1 MIKNILKRWW
11 QSLIWEPGDPKL
23 LAGGKIKIAAIGG
36 GTGLAT
42 LLSGL
47 KQYSSDISAIVAVTD
62 DGKSSGKLKQ
72 EFDVLPPGDI
82 RKCISALAYDE
93 NLISNILE
101 YRFGGKSKSLSEH
114 TLGNIWITALSNQ
127 YKSFAKAVEVSSE
140 LFNTAGRIYPAT
152 LQKVDLGA
160 DYGWGQSVIGESK
173 IPRAGK
179 KIAKVFLTKKNVQ
192 AYKKAVD
199 AIKKSDLIIIGPGSL
214 YTSIIPNL
222 LIRGIREAI
231 KNNKSALRIFIMNC
245 STERG
250 ETEGYS
256 AEDHIR
262 TIFDHAGNL
271 FDVCLVN
278 NKLLQRNKEYSKLG
292 KINNIITDKD
302 KIMGI
307 GIINRDIINRKNPL
321 YHDSQKLSAALIGI
335 YRDSKKH

>member
-1 MIKNILKRWW
+1 MKILFKRWW

-47 KQYSSDISAIVAVTD
+47 KYYSNNISAIVAVTD
-62 DGKSSGKLKQ
+62 DGTSSGKLKQ

-93 NLISNILE
+93 DLISNILE
-101 YRFGGKSKSLSEH
+101 YRFEKESKSFSGH
-114 TLGNIWITALSNQ
+114 TLGNVWITALSKQ

-173 IPRAGK
+173 IPQAGK

-199 AIKKSDLIIIGPGSL
+199 AITKSDLIVIGPGSL

-231 KNNKSALRIFIMNC
+231 RKNKSALKIYVMNC

-256 AEDHIR
+256 ADDHIK
-262 TIFDHAGNL
+262 TLFDHAGKV
-271 FDVCLVN
+271 FDICLVN
-278 NKLLQRNKEYSKLG
+278 NKLIQKNKEYSKLG
-292 KINNIITDKD
+292 KVNNIVTDKQQ
-302 KIMGI
+302 ILGVE
-307 GIINRDIINRKNPL
+307 IINHEMIDRKNPL
-321 YHDSQKLSAALIGI
+321 YHDADKLALALVEI
-335 YRDSKKH
+335 YKAKKQ

>member
-1 MIKNILKRWW
+1 MNKFFKTWW

-36 GTGLAT
+36 GTGLST

-47 KQYSSDISAIVAVTD
+47 KQYSDDISAIVAVTD
-62 DGKSSGKLKQ
+62 DGRSSGKLKQ

-93 NLISNILE
+93 KLTSQIFE
-101 YRFGGKSKSLSEH
+101 YRFKKDSTSLSGH
-114 TLGNIWITALSNQ
+114 TLGNIWITALT
-127 YKSFAKAVEVSSE
+127 KELRSFAKAVEVSSQ
-140 LFNTAGRIYPAT
+140 LFNTAGRIFPAT
-152 LQKVDLGA
+152 LQKVDIGA
-160 DYGWGQSVIGESK
+160 DYGWGQKVFGESK

-179 KIAKVFLTKKNVQ
+179 KIAKVFLTKKNVR

-199 AIKKSDLIIIGPGSL
+199 AIGKSDLIIIGPGSL

-231 KNNKSALRIFIMNC
+231 KKNKSAIKIFVMNC

-256 AEDHIR
+256 AEEHIKVL
-262 TIFDHAGNL
+262 FDHAGKI
-271 FDVCLVN
+271 FDFCLVN
-278 NKLLQRNKEYSKLG
+278 NRTIKKTKEYSKLG
-292 KINNIITDKD
+292 KINNITTNSNEISGV
-302 KIMGI
+302 KIVSA
-307 GIINRDIINRKNPL
+307 DIINRSNPL
-321 YHDSQKLSAALIGI
+321 YHNREKLAAVLIKL
-335 YRDSKKH
+335 YQENRKK

>member
-1 MIKNILKRWW
+1 MKNLLKKWW
-11 QSLIWEPGDPKL
+11 QNLIWEPGDPKL

-36 GTGLAT
+36 GTGLST

-47 KQYSSDISAIVAVTD
+47 KQYSNDISAIVAVTD

-93 NLISNILE
+93 ELISNILE
-101 YRFGGKSKSLSEH
+101 YRFGKSRSLSEH
-114 TLGNIWITALSNQ
+114 TLGNIWITALSEN

-160 DYGWGQSVIGESK
+160 DYGWGRSVIGESK

-179 KIAKVFLTKKNVQ
+179 KIAKVYLTKKNVQ

-199 AIKKSDLIIIGPGSL
+199 AIYKSDLIIIGPGSL

-231 KNNKSALRIFIMNC
+231 KKNKSAIKIYIMNC

-250 ETEGYS
+250 ETEGYG
-256 AEDHIR
+256 ATDHIK
-262 TIFDHAGNL
+262 TLFDHAGRV
-271 FDVCLVN
+271 FDICLVN
-278 NKLLQRNKEYSKLG
+278 NKLIQKNKEYSKLG
-292 KINNIITDKD
+292 KVNNIVTNQE
-302 KIMGI
+302 KILGVDI
-307 GIINRDIINRKNPL
+307 VNRDIINRKNPL
-321 YHDSQKLSAALIGI
+321 YHDANKLASALIELYKI
-335 YRDSKKH
+335 KKQ